1 MVFQTTPW
9 PDRGRK
15 HPPRGGGGV
24 SASRGEVM
32 DLFVKETPRPG
43 AIEGYGEQ
51 EQNNRD
57 SRSNSSELSLFF
69 SILIRRDEKK
79 NSSRSVLKTSS
90 LDF

>member
-32 DLFVKETPRPG
+32 DPAYSLRKRLGRERSKATG
-43 AIEGYGEQ
+43 
-51 EQNNRD
+51 
-57 SRSNSSELSLFF
+57 SRSKITVIPDQTRQSCHYSFRF
-69 SILIRRDEKK
+69 
-79 NSSRSVLKTSS
+79 
-90 LDF
+90 

>member
-32 DLFVKETPRPG
+32 DPAYSLRKRLGRERSK
-43 AIEGYGEQ
+43 EQ
-51 EQNNRD
+51 EQSNRD

-79 NSSRSVLKTSS
+79 NSIRDQCSTSS